1 MSEPEND
8 QEYSLLMRFLNDS
21 LDFVLGYECGQL
33 WERMEDKKPID
44 QNIHSANVEQIRVM
58 ADIHSYRVEFEEYAP
73 ALDHKGTYKR
83 LLAAPGE
90 PQH

>member
-33 WERMEDKKPID
+33 WEKMEEKKPID
-44 QNIHSANVEQIRVM
+44 QNIHSANVAQIKLM
-58 ADIHSYRVEFEEYAP
+58 ANIHSYRVEFEEYSND
-73 ALDHKGTYKR
+73 LDSKRIYKR
-83 LLAAPGE
+83 LIGAPGE
-90 PQH
+90 PEH